1 MHTIAAVDE
10 VATETQLSAG
20 WTYALFSSTS
30 IDAIDAAV
38 KNCEVKQFHGKR
50 FKKSQESDY
59 RALLA
64 ACRRELERSES
75 SFLGF
80 TLNNLSWKADLVPFA
95 ERMIS
100 NAMSLAGVIDP
111 SVLLIGEHL
120 FPGMI
125 TLQRLTNGS
134 SADSIEIEID
144 SDDISKL
151 LKSSAAKVRGHSV
164 PTARLLTFAYN
175 AYRMQQFP
183 HSPELAIGGLRALK
197 DANSR
202 AIQVA
207 DVFGNFALAYVFV
220 HLGQTSKTRGVKAKI
235 LEDIFGDV
243 LDPRQVAATCTLV
256 GDNDIQ
262 VNQPGALTL
271 CIGCLRDA
279 GNQRH
284 TSPAFD

>member
-1 MHTIAAVDE
+1 MHVIAAIDE

-20 WTYALFSSTS
+20 WTYALFPLAS

-38 KNCEVKQFHGKR
+38 KNCAVKHFHGKR
-50 FKKSQESDY
+50 FKKSQEADY

-64 ACRRELERSES
+64 ASRRELEQSDS
-75 SFLGF
+75 SLLLF

-95 ERMIS
+95 ERIIS
-100 NAMSLAGVIDP
+100 NAMYSAGVTDA

-125 TLQRLTNGS
+125 TLQRLMSGS
-134 SADSIEIEID
+134 SANSIEIEID

-151 LKSSAAKVRGHSV
+151 LRSSAAKVRGHSV
-164 PTARLLTFAYN
+164 PTARLLTAAYN
-175 AYRMQQFP
+175 AYRKEQFP
-183 HSPELAIGGLRALK
+183 HSPDLAIGGLRVLK

-207 DVFGNFALAYVFV
+207 DVLGNFALAYAFV

-235 LEDIFGDV
+235 LEDIFGDI

-256 GDNDIQ
+256 GPNDIQ
-262 VNQPGALTL
+262 VNKPGALTL
-271 CIGCLRDA
+271 SIGCLRDA
-279 GNQRH
+279 D
-284 TSPAFD
+284 SI